1 MKLIARCSACTE
13 KRGLT
18 EDSILWVEIEDGAYY
33 ETTCLQGH
41 RRAFTLTTHKFEVLF
56 EFGAMALIDGYP
68 REAVSSFAVALE
80 RFHEYMVKALLL
92 HAGTT
97 PEQLEAA
104 WKQVSAQ
111 SERQLGAFAILYLRE
126 YGTPAPLLSPS
137 MAEFRNNVIH
147 KGYIPSRSE
156 AVEYGDAVL
165 QHLATLY
172 KALYRSRYSGISKL
186 DGIKLGEAASR
197 AGDLQNVST
206 VGIATVFSNAASEA
220 GTTLEKALGELSGR
234 MERIYKR

>member
-1 MKLIARCSACTE
+1 
-13 KRGLT
+13 
-18 EDSILWVEIEDGAYY
+18 
-33 ETTCLQGH
+33 
-41 RRAFTLTTHKFEVLF
+41 
-56 EFGAMALIDGYP
+56 
-68 REAVSSFAVALE
+68 
-80 RFHEYMVKALLL
+80 
-92 HAGTT
+92 
-97 PEQLEAA
+97 LEAA